1 MKLTNNKA
9 TIGYFMAASQGSNI
23 DRHMS
28 ERFVDVVSFNGVYFS
43 FDT

>member
-9 TIGYFMAASQGSNI
+9 NRLFMAASQGSNI